1 LGYNSTVT
9 TRINEMQPNDMK
21 KGFLAIDPITTPISN
36 MFMGGVANRVFTLF
50 TG

>member
-1 LGYNSTVT
+1 
-9 TRINEMQPNDMK
+9 MKPNDMT
-21 KGFLAIDPITTPISN
+21 KGYLTIDPTTTPISN